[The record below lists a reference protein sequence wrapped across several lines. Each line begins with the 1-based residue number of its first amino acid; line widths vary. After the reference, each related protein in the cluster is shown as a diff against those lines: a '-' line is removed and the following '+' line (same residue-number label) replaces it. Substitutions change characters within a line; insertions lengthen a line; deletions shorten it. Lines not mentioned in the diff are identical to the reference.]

1 MRRVFLLCSSVLG
14 GLAVGIAATL
24 FVTRSAPQLGVP
36 DEAAIL
42 TVRPPTFE
50 VIVSDEEHGIDDV
63 WRRQIK
69 THVFLMRQRDLLR
82 SVLRDF
88 DVQKMA
94 WYKAFN
100 DPVDRLQ
107 AFERQLHVEHVPET
121 AIVLLWFSSAR
132 TSESRTVANA
142 VARTYMALLEDTS
155 RTEDHFESERLG
167 SWILELS
174 SQEKDIKLE
183 LSLTD
188 DPSRI
193 EDLQLELAS
202 VRERRVGSALDLQE
216 HKNRVLEIN
225 REPIVLIRPAIDSSS
240 YGRILPG
247 RLPDAR

>member
-24 FVTRSAPQLGVP
+24 FVTRSAPQLGIP

-42 TVRPPTFE
+42 TVRSPTFE

-69 THVFLMRQRDLLR
+69 THVFQMRERDLLR

-121 AIVLLWFSSAR
+121 SIVLVWFSSAR
-132 TSESRTVANA
+132 TSDSRTVAN
-142 VARTYMALLEDTS
+142 VLARTYMKWLEVEMRVKDNLESDRLLFAVFDFS
-155 RTEDHFESERLG
+155 R
-167 SWILELS
+167 
-174 SQEKDIKLE
+174 QEKDIELE
-183 LSLTD
+183 LTLTD

-202 VRERRVGSALDLQE
+202 VRERRVDFQRNLQE
-216 HKNRVLEIN
+216 HSLRV
-225 REPIVLIRPAIDSSS
+225 REVVRRPIRIIRPAIDSDVF
-240 YGRILPG
+240 GILPG
-247 RLPDAR
+247 RPPRAW

>member
-14 GLAVGIAATL
+14 GLAVGIAATF

-42 TVRPPTFE
+42 TVRSPTFE
-50 VIVSDEEHGIDDV
+50 GIVSDEEHGIDDV

-69 THVFLMRQRDLLR
+69 THVFRMRQRELLR
-82 SVLRDF
+82 DVLSDL

-121 AIVLLWFSSAR
+121 SIVLVWFSSAR
-132 TSESRTVANA
+132 RSESRTVAN
-142 VARTYMALLEDTS
+142 VLARTYMKGVAAEI
-155 RTEDHFESERLG
+155 RTEDYFESEHLAFVIYDF
-167 SWILELS
+167 SH
-174 SQEKDIKLE
+174 QEKDIKLE
-183 LSLTD
+183 LSRTD

-193 EDLQLELAS
+193 EDLQFELAG
-202 VRERRVGSALDLQE
+202 VRERRLDLKRDLQE
-216 HKNRVLEIN
+216 HNLRA
-225 REPIVLIRPAIDSSS
+225 RDRGPIGLIRPAIDSSF
-240 YGRILPG
+240 YGRRLPG
-247 RLPDAR
+247 HLPDAS

>member
-14 GLAVGIAATL
+14 GLAVGIAATF

-42 TVRPPTFE
+42 TVGSPTFE
-50 VIVSDEEHGIDDV
+50 GIVSDEEHGIDDV

-69 THVFLMRQRDLLR
+69 THVFRMRQRDLLR
-82 SVLRDF
+82 DVLRDL

-121 AIVLLWFSSAR
+121 SIVLVWFSSAR
-132 TSESRTVANA
+132 TSDSRTVAN
-142 VARTYMALLEDTS
+142 VLARTYMKWLEVEMRVKDNL
-155 RTEDHFESERLG
+155 ESDRLG
-167 SWILELS
+167 FAVFDYSR
-174 SQEKDIKLE
+174 QEKDIELE
-183 LSLTD
+183 LTLTD

-202 VRERRVGSALDLQE
+202 VRERRLGSERDLQE

-225 REPIVLIRPAIDSSS
+225 REPIAFIRAAVDTSS
-240 YGRILPG
+240 YARTLPG
-247 RLPDAR
+247 L

>member
-14 GLAVGIAATL
+14 GLAVGISATL

-42 TVRPPTFE
+42 IVRSPTFE
-50 VIVSDEEHGIDDV
+50 GIVSDEEHGIDDV

-69 THVFLMRQRDLLR
+69 THVFRMRQRDLLR
-82 SVLRDF
+82 DVLRDL

-121 AIVLLWFSSAR
+121 SIVLVWFSSAR
-132 TSESRTVANA
+132 RSESRTIAN
-142 VARTYMALLEDTS
+142 VLARTYMKGVAAEI
-155 RTEDHFESERLG
+155 RTEDYFESEHLAFVIYDF
-167 SWILELS
+167 SH
-174 SQEKDIKLE
+174 QEKDIKLE
-183 LSLTD
+183 LSRTD

-193 EDLQLELAS
+193 EDLQFELAG
-202 VRERRVGSALDLQE
+202 VRERRLDLKRDLQE
-216 HKNRVLEIN
+216 HNLRA
-225 REPIVLIRPAIDSSS
+225 RDRGPIGVIRPAIDSSF
-240 YGRILPG
+240 YGRRLPG
-247 RLPDAR
+247 HLPDAS

>member
-14 GLAVGIAATL
+14 CLAVGIAATL
-24 FVTRSAPQLGVP
+24 FITRSAPQLGVP

-42 TVRPPTFE
+42 TVGSPTFE
-50 VIVSDEEHGIDDV
+50 GIVSDEEHGIDDV
-63 WRRQIK
+63 WRRQII

-107 AFERQLHVEHVPET
+107 AFERQLHVAHVPET
-121 AIVLLWFSSAR
+121 SIVLVWFSSAR
-132 TSESRTVANA
+132 RSESRTVAN
-142 VARTYMALLEDTS
+142 VLARTYMYWLEDEI
-155 RTEDHFESERLG
+155 RAKDNLESERLDFAVMDFFR
-167 SWILELS
+167 
-174 SQEKDIKLE
+174 QEKDIKLE
-183 LSLTD
+183 LTLTD
-188 DPSRI
+188 DPSKI

-202 VRERRVGSALDLQE
+202 VRERRLGSERDLQE

-225 REPIVLIRPAIDSSS
+225 REPIALIRAAIDSSS
-240 YGRILPG
+240 
-247 RLPDAR
+247 